1 MPTREAGEAELKRL
15 TETLYRHYHHDFRDY
30 SLPSLQRRVLRAL
43 TVFECATIEELEQR
57 IRSDAGTFPRLLQV
71 MTVPVSAMFRDPSY
85 YSALRHEVVPLLR
98 TYPSLKVWVAGCSTG
113 EEVYSL
119 AILFREEGLYDRTL
133 FYATDINPE
142 SLEAA
147 RRGIY
152 PLKQI
157 QEYTANYQQAGGTRA
172 FSDYYTAAYESALID
187 RSLAERIVFA
197 DHSLATDSV
206 FSMTHLVS
214 CRNVLIY
221 FNRALQNRAIGL
233 FHESLCPL
241 GFLGLGSR
249 ETLEFSAYGSRF
261 QAVNAAERIYRR
273 HGYE

>member
-1 MPTREAGEAELKRL
+1 MPVRDTGEAELKRL

-30 SLPSLQRRVLRAL
+30 SLPSLQRRVSRAL
-43 TVFECATIEELEQR
+43 AVLECSTVDELEER
-57 IRSDAGTFPRLLQV
+57 IRRDSGAFQQLLQV
-71 MTVPVSAMFRDPSY
+71 MTVPVSTMFRDPSY
-85 YSALRHEVVPLLR
+85 FLALRREVIPLLR
-98 TYPSLKVWVAGCSTG
+98 TYPSLKIWVAGCSTG

-133 FYATDINPE
+133 FYATDINPA

-157 QEYTANYQQAGGTRA
+157 QEYTTNYQEAGGSRA
-172 FSDYYTAAYESALID
+172 FSDYYTAAYDSALID

-249 ETLEFSAYGSRF
+249 ETLEFSAYASRF
-261 QAVNAAERIYRR
+261 QAVNATERIYRR
-273 HGYE
+273 HGYD